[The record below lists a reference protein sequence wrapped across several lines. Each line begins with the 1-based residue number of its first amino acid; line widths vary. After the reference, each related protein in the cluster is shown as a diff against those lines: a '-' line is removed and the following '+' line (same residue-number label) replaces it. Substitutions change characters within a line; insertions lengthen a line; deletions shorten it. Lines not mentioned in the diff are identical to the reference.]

1 MHVSLAHNVSAAEL
15 VHIVKGVF
23 QERAHRL
30 VTIQSLGVVHSVEG
44 LVDKCGEITTSLCRR
59 IRAARGQKHNK

>member
-1 MHVSLAHNVSAAEL
+1 MHVSLAHNVSASEL

-30 VTIQSLGVVHSVEG
+30 VTEKSLGLVHTAEG
-44 LVDKCGEITTSLCRR
+44 LVDKCGDITMSLCR
-59 IRAARGQKHNK
+59 